1 MAAHVVLYDGVCGL
15 CNRVNDFVLKRDP
28 KGLFRFASLQSPFAR
43 EALARHEKEPS
54 DLDTVYVVANRGT
67 PEETL
72 LSKSRAA
79 LFVLRTLGGV
89 WSIARLL
96 EIVPRALLDR
106 AYDLVARHRYR
117 VFGRYDACPIPRPE
131 HRQRFIET

>member
-1 MAAHVVLYDGVCGL
+1 
-15 CNRVNDFVLKRDP
+15 
-28 KGLFRFASLQSPFAR
+28 
-43 EALARHEKEPS
+43 
-54 DLDTVYVVANRGT
+54 VANRGT